1 MHRTALAAVIVS
13 SMMLCGC
20 MGKSINAV
28 SSKEFSKTVL
38 ECGYCAEDGISVT
51 DSEDGTSTKV
61 LADNGWLAGFY
72 ECADYDIAEN
82 EFYSECNAADMDDIK
97 DIDNNVQSAEKTSG
111 NNYSLYIRVGKT
123 CLMMTGP
130 TERSDEMKD
139 LAAKLGYSDG
149 KKK

>member
-1 MHRTALAAVIVS
+1 
-13 SMMLCGC
+13 
-20 MGKSINAV
+20 
-28 SSKEFSKTVL
+28 
-38 ECGYCAEDGISVT
+38 
-51 DSEDGTSTKV
+51 
-61 LADNGWLAGFY
+61 
-72 ECADYDIAEN
+72 
-82 EFYSECNAADMDDIK
+82 MDDIK
-97 DIDNNVQSAEKTSG
+97 DIGNNVQSAEKTSG